1 VGNPPFL
8 YRPRGERL
16 ENLPTK
22 CSISTA
28 KVGAA
33 PPRRLRYTPG
43 AAREIRGENSRAVEK
58 ARTKTLSGS
67 ALAAGRTLDTRIPAL
82 REKPE
87 GRAAEQ
93 ERKGNEKN
101 E

>member
-1 VGNPPFL
+1 MGNPPFL
-8 YRPRGERL
+8 YRPQGERL

-33 PPRRLRYTPG
+33 PPRCLRYTPG
-43 AAREIRGENSRAVEK
+43 AAREIRGESRRAVEK
-58 ARTKTLSGS
+58 ASTKTRSGS
-67 ALAAGRTLDTRIPAL
+67 AVAAGRTLDTRIPAL

-93 ERKGNEKN
+93 ERRHAPKH
-101 E
+101 